1 MVKKA
6 GVKVHPYKLRY
17 TFAISC
23 LRAGADVFSFQYLL
37 GHSTLTMTQQYLQ
50 SLNANVCQAGSKI
63 RSTSA
68 SCSPVSTHIC
78 YKVYD

>member
-23 LRAGADVFSFQYLL
+23 LRAGADVFSLQYLL
-37 GHSTLTMTQQYLQ
+37 GHSG
-50 SLNANVCQAGSKI
+50 VH
-63 RSTSA
+63 
-68 SCSPVSTHIC
+68 P
-78 YKVYD
+78 YDWTERVRRVWRGAPLFC